1 MEATTTLVVEVTT
14 TAVEVEVEVEVG
26 MTPHKTTAVVM
37 THKMMAVTMSHK
49 TTAVM
54 MTHKTTAVMMMQE
67 VMIPHKMEVTTAM
80 TATTNSMT
88 SISKIVHRTP
98 SSGYGIL
105 LSLVTKTLR
114 TLPIVNVH
122 LRRSSYRTD
131 FLTVRMQQIV
141 LLTALKAATFAT
153 LV

>member
-14 TAVEVEVEVEVG
+14 TAVEVEVEVG

-37 THKMMAVTMSHK
+37 THKMTAVTMSHK

-67 VMIPHKMEVTTAM
+67 VIIPHKMEVTT
-80 TATTNSMT
+80 TTTNSMT

-131 FLTVRMQQIV
+131 FLTVRMQKILV
-141 LLTALKAATFAT
+141 LLPALKAVTFAT

>member
-1 MEATTTLVVEVTT
+1 VEATTTLVVEVTT

-37 THKMMAVTMSHK
+37 THKMTAVTMSHK

-67 VMIPHKMEVTTAM
+67 VIIPHKMEVTT
-80 TATTNSMT
+80 TTTNSMT